1 MAMVVVRTDHTDM
14 NINMKYGKTGL
25 SLDLPGD
32 IDVTLIQKKAM
43 PVLKDPEGAVKA
55 VFANPVN
62 CKTLGEEAKGCRSC
76 CILICDITRPVPN
89 GLILPHLI
97 KELTEAGM
105 AADSITVLVATGLHR
120 PNEGDELREL
130 VGSDWVLDTVT
141 VANHFARL
149 DDDHEYLG
157 TTSGGIEAR
166 LDRRFIQ
173 ADLRIAVGLVEP
185 HFMAGYSG
193 GRKVVVPGIAHEKT
207 IRAFHCARVLED
219 RMTANCIIE
228 GNPLHAVQME
238 VMQMVGR
245 CLAVNTV
252 IDEDRRIS
260 FVNFG
265 EIEESHLEAVSFVR
279 PYAEISL
286 KTRFKTV
293 LTSSGGYPLD
303 KTYYQTVKG
312 MVSALDI
319 LEPGGDIIIV
329 SECSEGIGSPDYAE
343 AQMCLNDGGPDRF
356 LHGILEKK
364 YAAIDEWQTEMQ
376 VKAMK
381 RGNIFLYSSGLTK
394 EQQALTGVTVI
405 ESPLSA
411 VLESVKAQGHRRVA
425 VIPEGPYVIP
435 LFVPGS

>member
-1 MAMVVVRTDHTDM
+1 M

-25 SLDLPGD
+25 SIDLPGD
-32 IDVTLIQKKAM
+32 IDVTLIQKKTM
-43 PVLKDPEGAVKA
+43 PVLADPEGAVKA
-55 VFANPVN
+55 VFSNPLY
-62 CKTLGEEAKGCRSC
+62 CKTLREEAKGCRSC

-97 KELTEAGM
+97 KELIEAGM
-105 AADSITVLVATGLHR
+105 APGSITVLVATGLHR
-120 PNEGDELREL
+120 PNVGDELREL
-130 VGSDWVLDTVT
+130 VGSDWVLGAVT
-141 VANHFARL
+141 VANHFARQ

-173 ADLRIAVGLVEP
+173 AGLRIAVGLVEP

-219 RMTANCIIE
+219 RRAANCIIE

-238 VMQMVGR
+238 IMQMLGR

-252 IDEDRRIS
+252 IDEDRRLS

-279 PYAEISL
+279 PYAEVRL
-286 KTRFKTV
+286 NTRFKTIV
-293 LTSSGGYPLD
+293 TSSGGYPLD

-312 MVSALDI
+312 MVGALDI
-319 LEPGGDIIIV
+319 LEPDGDLIIV

-343 AQMCLNDGGPDRF
+343 AQMCLTDEGPDRF
-356 LHGILEKK
+356 LRGIIEKK

-381 RGNIFLYSSGLTK
+381 RGHIFLYTGGLAK
-394 EQQALTGVTVI
+394 DQQALTGVTVI
-405 ESPLSA
+405 ESPLAA
-411 VLESVKAQGHRRVA
+411 VTESVKTQGDRRIA
-425 VIPEGPYVIP
+425 VVPEGPYVIP
-435 LFVPGS
+435 MFVPGP